1 MARIATITQE
11 QVNAAADALVTAG
24 QKPTN
29 RAILD
34 KLGSGSMATVV
45 KLLQNWKAGQ
55 VRASATID
63 DVVDADVSKAIGN
76 MLARKITEATSE
88 ANAKLADL
96 QSDLSSVISENE
108 RQASTIE
115 EQNEEMARL
124 RAQVQTQSGQIEK

>member
-96 QSDLSSVISENE
+96 QSDLSSVIRSEE
-108 RQASTIE
+108 RREGKECVSTCKSWG
-115 EQNEEMARL
+115 APYH
-124 RAQVQTQSGQIEK
+124 

>member
-1 MARIATITQE
+1 
-11 QVNAAADALVTAG
+11 
-24 QKPTN
+24 
-29 RAILD
+29 
-34 KLGSGSMATVV
+34 
-45 KLLQNWKAGQ
+45 
-55 VRASATID
+55 
-63 DVVDADVSKAIGN
+63 

-124 RAQVQTQSGQIEK
+124 RAQVKPQSGQIEQLTTDASSIREQLTSEIKSRESAHIALGTAELRIESIPSLTEDLKQARAVAKSAGQKFGRASCRESECRYR

>member
-1 MARIATITQE
+1 
-11 QVNAAADALVTAG
+11 
-24 QKPTN
+24 
-29 RAILD
+29 
-34 KLGSGSMATVV
+34 
-45 KLLQNWKAGQ
+45 
-55 VRASATID
+55 
-63 DVVDADVSKAIGN
+63 

-124 RAQVQTQSGQIEK
+124 RAPVQPQSRKIEKLKTAASSIREQRKSEIKSPKSAKIAMDKPEHRIEAIPSLTDDQKKDR

>member
-1 MARIATITQE
+1 M
-11 QVNAAADALVTAG
+11 VTAG

-29 RAILD
+29 LAILD